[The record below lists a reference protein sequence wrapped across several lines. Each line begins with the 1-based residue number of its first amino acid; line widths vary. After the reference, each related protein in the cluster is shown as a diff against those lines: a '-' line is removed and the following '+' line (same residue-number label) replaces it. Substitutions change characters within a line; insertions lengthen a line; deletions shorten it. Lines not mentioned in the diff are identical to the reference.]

1 MRQKITE
8 SVMKESAAEL
18 AKGIQHRQEI
28 DNAISACKLKQRA
41 DYLVENSKRESK
53 ENDLFHSAKDLATA
67 SRVTL
72 KATHKSNLATTNSQ
86 DKSLQIAI
94 KATDAAGFCWR
105 KNVRKIVSDT

>member
-41 DYLVENSKRESK
+41 DLVENSKRESK